1 MYFKKNKWRDEKQE
15 RTGRHEEKASNFLP
29 GLSEGKSRGLSGGDP
44 LWGAGR
50 GRFPSDR
57 GGAPDQQPKWGCF
70 GGHFCIF
77 AGWKH
82 FLLQSANLTTRKALL
97 VSGRRTTWHP
107 FPAGDAGVRVRPL
120 RNLFLVRTEN
130 RTSPNHFNTLLTLH
144 ISPQWAKRWALSIL
158 QFYSNPRLFLTGPAP
173 LLSTSSRNKQN
184 THYRASA
191 LLASAPRRDRLL
203 VSREWAGLSSLLSP
217 HPLLLARS
225 LPSPQA
231 SRSAAQLP

>member
-1 MYFKKNKWRDEKQE
+1 MKSKRERAGTRRKRVTFSQDYHRENQE
-15 RTGRHEEKASNFLP
+15 ASVEET
-29 GLSEGKSRGLSGGDP
+29 RW
-44 LWGAGR
+44 WGAGR

-57 GGAPDQQPKWGCF
+57 GGAPDQLPKWGCF

-82 FLLQSANLTTRKALL
+82 LFLLQSANLTRKALL

-144 ISPQWAKRWALSIL
+144 IPPVWAKRWALSI
-158 QFYSNPRLFLTGPAP
+158 
-173 LLSTSSRNKQN
+173 
-184 THYRASA
+184 
-191 LLASAPRRDRLL
+191 
-203 VSREWAGLSSLLSP
+203 
-217 HPLLLARS
+217 
-225 LPSPQA
+225 
-231 SRSAAQLP
+231 